1 MSKKMQGNIMLAIAA
16 FIWGTSF
23 VAQRTGMDHIG
34 PLTFTCVRSF
44 IGALALLPVAL
55 IFEKKPENKNKNKK
69 TLLIGG
75 IICGVCLV
83 FASSFQQIGIMYTSA
98 GKSGFITALY
108 IVLVPVFSFIFL
120 RKRPAATVWVSVIIA
135 TAGLYLLCMTESFS
149 LAVGDIW
156 LLACAL
162 IYTVHI
168 LVIDY
173 FSPKCNGV
181 FLSMIQFL
189 VAGVLCAIAM
199 FIFEEPNIADIIS
212 CAGPLLYTGVM
223 SSGVAFTLQIL
234 AQKNTEPTVAV
245 LIMSFESVF
254 AVIAGWLILNESL
267 STKELLGC
275 LLMFIAVVLSQM
287 PKKEKKSLS

>member
-16 FIWGTSF
+16 LIWGTAF

-44 IGALALLPVAL
+44 VGALALLPVAL
-55 IFEKKPENKNKNKK
+55 LFEKKPENKAKNKK

-75 IICGVCLV
+75 IACGACLV
-83 FASSFQQIGIMYTSA
+83 FAASFQQIGIQYTTA

-108 IVLVPVFSFIFL
+108 IVLVPIFSFIFL
-120 RKRPAATVWVSVIIA
+120 RKRPAVTVWVSVVIA
-135 TAGLYLLCMTESFS
+135 TVGLYLLCMTESFS

-162 IYTVHI
+162 IFTLHI

-181 FLSMIQFL
+181 FLSLIQFVTVGIL
-189 VAGVLCAIAM
+189 SGIAM
-199 FIFEEPNIADIIS
+199 FIFEQPDINAIIS
-212 CAGPLLYTGVM
+212 CAGPLLYTGIM
-223 SSGVAFTLQIL
+223 SSGVAYTLQIL
-234 AQKNTEPTVAV
+234 AQEHTEPTVAV

-254 AVIAGWLILNESL
+254 AVIAGWLILNENL
-267 STKELLGC
+267 SIKELIGC
-275 LLMFIAVVLSQM
+275 LLMFIAVILSQL
-287 PKKEKKSLS
+287 PRKEKQ